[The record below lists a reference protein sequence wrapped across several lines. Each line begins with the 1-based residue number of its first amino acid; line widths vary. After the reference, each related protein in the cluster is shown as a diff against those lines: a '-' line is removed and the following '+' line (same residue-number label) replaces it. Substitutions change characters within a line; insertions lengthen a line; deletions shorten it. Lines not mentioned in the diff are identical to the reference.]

1 MKRPGRVAATV
12 EVHRQPYLQRMVS
25 GDRYF
30 HFFGTLHEG
39 LWILD
44 IASGIRK
51 FFDLPTLHSPLPSK
65 CTCSVREINA
75 CTYNNL
81 KSASRGA
88 FTPRWKLGIFCG
100 IRGMQ
105 S

>member
-25 GDRYF
+25 GDRHR

-51 FFDLPTLHSPLPSK
+51 FFDSSLSIPHSLVNVLAQFVRLTLAPI
-65 CTCSVREINA
+65 TI
-75 CTYNNL
+75 
-81 KSASRGA
+81 
-88 FTPRWKLGIFCG
+88 
-100 IRGMQ
+100 
-105 S
+105 

>member
-12 EVHRQPYLQRMVS
+12 AVHRQPYLQRMVS
-25 GDRYF
+25 GDRDR

-51 FFDLPTLHSPLPSK
+51 FFDSPLS
-65 CTCSVREINA
+65 TRHFLVNVLAQFVRLTLAPI
-75 CTYNNL
+75 T
-81 KSASRGA
+81 
-88 FTPRWKLGIFCG
+88 I
-100 IRGMQ
+100 
-105 S
+105 

>member
-12 EVHRQPYLQRMVS
+12 EVHRQPYLQKMVS
-25 GDRYF
+25 GDRDR

-51 FFDLPTLHSPLPSK
+51 FFDSPLSTPHSLVNVLAQF
-65 CTCSVREINA
+65 VRLTLAPI
-75 CTYNNL
+75 T
-81 KSASRGA
+81 
-88 FTPRWKLGIFCG
+88 I
-100 IRGMQ
+100 
-105 S
+105 

>member
-25 GDRYF
+25 GDRDR

-51 FFDLPTLHSPLPSK
+51 FFDFPLSAPHSLVNVLAQFVRLTLARI
-65 CTCSVREINA
+65 TI
-75 CTYNNL
+75 
-81 KSASRGA
+81 
-88 FTPRWKLGIFCG
+88 
-100 IRGMQ
+100 
-105 S
+105 